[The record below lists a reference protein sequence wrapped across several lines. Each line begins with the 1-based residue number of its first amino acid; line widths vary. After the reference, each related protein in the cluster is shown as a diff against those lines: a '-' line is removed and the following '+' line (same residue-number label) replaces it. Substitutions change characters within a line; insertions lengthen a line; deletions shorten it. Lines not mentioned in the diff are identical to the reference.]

1 MLTTEDLVIGYHKTP
16 LIRQIELVLK
26 EGQILALIGPNGSG
40 KSTLLKTL
48 SGLLKPVGGT
58 VCLDGEELNRIP
70 GKQLAQ
76 KMSVMVTER
85 RDTGYAT
92 CYEVV
97 SVGRFPYTNG
107 MGLLTKEDREQ
118 IEKAMELTRS
128 LSLRDRLFSQIS
140 DGQKQRVLLA
150 RALVQQPKILILDEP
165 TSYLDI
171 GYKIEFINMLRTLS
185 RENHIGILLSMH
197 ELELVKCLAH
207 QVLCVTAEG
216 QLGRMGSVTE
226 VLTDSYIE
234 ELFHIP
240 GGQFREIYQW

>member
-92 CYEVV
+92 CYVRNRC
-97 SVGRFPYTNG
+97 GN
-107 MGLLTKEDREQ
+107 D
-118 IEKAMELTRS
+118 
-128 LSLRDRLFSQIS
+128 
-140 DGQKQRVLLA
+140 
-150 RALVQQPKILILDEP
+150 RALGKRV
-165 TSYLDI
+165 
-171 GYKIEFINMLRTLS
+171 GEFF
-185 RENHIGILLSMH
+185 
-197 ELELVKCLAH
+197 LELVEASLGH
-207 QVLCVTAEG
+207 VLN
-216 QLGRMGSVTE
+216 
-226 VLTDSYIE
+226 
-234 ELFHIP
+234 FHI
-240 GGQFREIYQW
+240 FL